1 MNFIHFIYRILT
13 SSRLSAATR
22 PLVALAVVALL
33 ALGGV
38 YGYTPSHPVP
48 EFAAPAPAD
57 DDSLSRYGVA
67 PTVSQT
73 PQDLQRAHPAD
84 LKTPSNIKQEIEYD
98 PMNDRYVVH
107 TRIGDQDLDYGIPMS
122 RSDYMDYSERSVR
135 AAYFREL
142 NRKAYEEADK
152 NGQTGEFDLL
162 DMQFSLGPAEKIFGK
177 GGLRVKTQGSASISL
192 GMKRN
197 QIDNPTLSERAR
209 DQFTMDFK
217 ENIQLNMNAKVG
229 TKMSFDLNYNTEAT
243 FDFDANKFKLAF
255 GGEEDDII
263 QNLEAGNVSMTTG
276 NSLISGGSALFGIK
290 AGLKFGK
297 LNVTALLAKQES
309 TSKTV
314 GSKGGV
320 TSKIY
325 EIEATAYDE
334 NRHFFL
340 SQYFRDNYD
349 VWMSQLPLV
358 SSGIEI
364 TKIEVWVTNKKS
376 NYDEARNILAWMD
389 LGETSGHIYNSHWTA
404 SGSEYPES
412 KANSLYNEIVNSYSG
427 VRDISNVAT
436 TLAPLES
443 AYGITGGTDYEK
455 IESAR
460 LLSSSEYI
468 LNSSLGYI
476 SLKSKIDD
484 DMVLAVAF
492 QYTKGGKTYQVG
504 EFSTDN
510 SSSTSQ
516 TLMLK
521 LLKSA
526 AGNPTVPTWDLMMK
540 NVYYIGASSLK
551 STAFTMQVQYMS
563 DTLGVYSNF
572 INEAPIASDLLIK
585 VMNLDRLNAS
595 NESHSD
601 GKFDWVEGYT
611 VNSSTGRIYFPVV
624 EPFGSWLA
632 SKLGDKATADRYCF
646 YELYDSTLTVAEQ
659 IAEKNKFRLK
669 GEYSASSGAEI
680 DLGAMNVARGSVK
693 VTAGGVELV
702 ENKDYT
708 VDYTMGVVTILNE
721 SVLESGTSVSVSLE
735 DQSTYSLQ
743 RKTMMGLDM
752 QYDYSDN
759 LKFGATVMNLSEKPL
774 TTKVTMSDIPINNTI
789 YGFNFKWSKD
799 FMWLTNAV
807 GAIPWVNVT
816 KPSNISVNAEFAQLL
831 AGHSKEISTD
841 GNVYIDDFES
851 SESSIDISSPSSW
864 QLSSTPYDDSGNALF
879 PEASLSNN
887 TDYNA
892 HRALLSW
899 YNVERIFTSQSSS
912 LTPGHIK
919 NDRDQLSDH
928 RVRQVNYDEIY
939 PNKELTY
946 GETGILD
953 VLNLAFY
960 PKERGP
966 YNVTAANINADGE
979 LREPTRSWGGMM
991 RSFDVTNF
999 ENANYEYIEFW
1010 LMDPFVMDS
1019 TGSNTGGD
1027 LYFNLGEISEDIL
1040 KDGMKS
1046 FENGLS
1052 TTAGDTTYTA
1062 TTVWGRVS
1070 RRTSTVYAF
1079 DNTSSSHAAQDVGLN
1094 GLSTADEHNFPT
1106 YSNYVQTLESQ
1117 VSAETLE
1124 RWRQDPFSPLNDPA
1138 GDNYHF
1144 YRGSDWDE
1152 AHTSILDRYKHF
1164 RGVEGNSPST
1174 SDSGES
1180 YSTANRS
1187 TPDVEDINSD
1197 NTLNEYE
1204 RYYEYHVSLRP
1215 GDMMVGTN
1223 YIEAVNDASVTLRN
1237 GKRTTVR
1244 WYQFKIPIRN
1254 YEKRVGSITNFKSIR
1269 FMRMYMTGW
1278 ADEQVLRLAS
1288 LELVRSDW
1296 RNYTASSLAD
1306 RGFSVAGNG
1315 KLATSTVNIE
1325 ENAGSYPVNYVLP
1338 PGIDRVVD
1346 PGQSTSTLLN
1356 EQAMQVTVSG
1366 LEPHDALAVYKN
1378 SGLDMRQYESIQLF
1392 VHGEALPDNATSLVS
1407 GELSLFVRLGS
1418 DYKDNYYEYEVP
1430 IQLTPAG
1437 TYNNN
1442 SAQDRLK
1449 VWPEAN
1455 MINLSISKLTGLKKD
1470 RNTQKQQALSGVSY
1484 TTLYTE
1490 YDPDRPQNRMAVI
1503 GNPTLSDV
1511 SVIMIGVR
1519 NNGRTP
1525 KSGKIWVNEMRLRGI
1540 DEQGGWAAKADATLR
1555 VSDIATLAATGSYTS
1570 SGFGSIEQSTA
1581 ERKLTN
1587 DYQYTISG
1595 QTDLGRWVPEQA
1607 KLTANVYYSQSKTVS
1622 SPKYDPYNEDL
1633 TLDETLDTY
1642 ADERAKDSIR
1652 TLVQTVSRDVN
1663 FALSGVKFNIRS
1675 KKAKPW
1681 DPANFSA
1688 SYSLNKSSK
1697 NNPTTEY
1704 EDDRRWKFN
1713 LNYSYAPYFTPWTP
1727 FQSKKDGK
1735 TAAAKKN
1742 DKNSQDKGAKDKK
1755 KSEGYVSK
1763 ILGKYTKQ
1771 FQINWLPNSISLS
1784 SAINRTY
1791 HEEQLRNVD
1800 SYNDGYRI
1808 PVTYS
1813 KTYTW
1818 LRQSSISWDL
1828 TKTLK
1833 FNFSSATNARI
1844 DEPDV
1849 PVNRNLYPDEYERW
1863 KDTIMTQLWK
1873 LGTPVTYN
1881 QTFDATWNVPLNM
1894 ISWFDWTNNSV
1905 KYKSS
1910 YQWNRGTQIDDATT
1924 TGNNI
1929 QNSATWQW
1937 DGRFNLETLYNKS
1950 AFLKKANAR
1959 FKEKKQQPQS
1969 NASQNRNKRN
1979 NQKGGLAG
1987 KVGPEDKN
1995 APGNVKQ
2002 KNSFKKD
2009 IRIEGKEVSFTH
2021 SLKASRVLVSVRE
2034 KESGRAVGVKWKKV
2048 DDNSIRI
2055 FNPDTSRALNYTV
2068 SVKALPPLD
2077 DTWWYKTLQVVARGL
2092 MMVRSVQ
2099 VGYNYQQQT
2108 YLPSFLPEVGDA
2120 LGQHKTSGNA
2130 MAPGLGFAFGFDGG
2144 EGFTNRAIDN
2154 GWLIL
2159 SDSLTT
2165 PAVYSWTK
2173 NFTYSA
2179 VLEPFPGLKINL
2191 SGAHKHNEKQSHQ
2204 FMYPDLPLTKSG
2216 SFQMT
2221 TIAFGSAFGGLSS
2234 SDDYRSSA
2242 FQEFLANRQIIYNRL
2257 LSRYEGTLYPTAGFM
2272 EEHPQ
2277 QAGTPYK
2284 GVLGSSRLNSS
2295 DVLVPAFLAAYTGGD
2310 ASSISLSAFPA
2321 WWKALPNWKIS
2332 YEGLPAIIPWLGRHF
2347 KTFSLSH
2354 AYTCTYNVGSYATYA
2369 NYAENADGLGFTL
2382 DVSNDV
2388 PVPSSEFNI
2397 STVTLSESFA
2407 PLIGVN
2413 FTTNNNISGNA
2424 QWKQTRSLTL
2434 NMASAQLVEVV
2445 SRDLTIG
2452 TGYKW
2457 ENFGQKMGIVFGGNK
2472 KGSGAVNHDLNLKF
2486 DITYKNQVSLLRKIE
2501 DEYSQATS
2509 GNKAWSFR
2517 FSGDYQF
2524 SRMLK
2529 MQLYY
2534 NKQIN
2539 TPLISTSYPTINTDF
2554 GLTLAFSLAR

>member
-1 MNFIHFIYRILT
+1 MHIIHATYRILT
-13 SSRLSAATR
+13 SPRLTAATR
-22 PLVALAVVALL
+22 PLIALAAAALL

-38 YGYTPSHPVP
+38 YGYTPSQPVP
-48 EFAAPAPAD
+48 SFAAPAD

-67 PTVSQT
+67 PTVAQT

-98 PMNDRYVVH
+98 YVNDRYVVH

-122 RSDYMDYSERSVR
+122 KPDYMDYSERSVR

-142 NRKAYEEADK
+142 NRKAYEEAEK
-152 NGQTGEFDLL
+152 EGRTGGDFDLL

-340 SQYFRDNYD
+340 SHYFRDHYD
-349 VWMSQLPLV
+349 AWMSKLPLV

-364 TKIEVWVTNKKS
+364 TKVEVWVTNKKS
-376 NYDEARNILAWMD
+376 NYDEARNILAWTD
-389 LGETSGHIYNSHWTA
+389 LGETTEHIHNSHWTA
-404 SGSEYPES
+404 TGAEYPES
-412 KANSLYNEIVNSYSG
+412 KTNTLYNEIVNTYSG
-427 VRDISNVAT
+427 IRDISNVAT
-436 TLAPLES
+436 VLAPLES

-476 SLKSKIDD
+476 SLKSKLDD

-510 SSSTSQ
+510 SSSASQ

-521 LLKSA
+521 LLKPT
-526 AGNPTVPTWDLMMK
+526 AGNPRVPTWDLMMK

-551 STAFTMQVQYMS
+551 QTAFTMQVQYMS

-572 INEAPIASDLLIK
+572 INEAPIAPDLLIK

-611 VNSSTGRIYFPVV
+611 VNSSTGRIYFPVT

-632 SKLGDKATADRYCF
+632 SKLGDQATADRYCF

-693 VTAGGVELV
+693 VTAGGVTLV

-774 TTKVTMSDIPINNTI
+774 TTKVTMSDIPISNTI
-789 YGFNFKWSKD
+789 YGFNLKWSKD

-831 AGHSKEISTD
+831 AGHSDEISTD

-864 QLSSTPYDDSGNALF
+864 QLSSTPYDDSENALF

-892 HRALLSW
+892 HRALFSW

-979 LREPTRSWGGMM
+979 LREPARSWGGMM

-1019 TGSNTGGD
+1019 AGTNEGGD

-1062 TTVWGRVS
+1062 TTVWGCVS

-1079 DNTSSSHAAQDVGLN
+1079 DNTSSSHAAQDVGLD
-1094 GLSTADEHNFPT
+1094 GLSTSDEQTFPT
-1106 YSNYVQTLESQ
+1106 YSNYVETLESQ

-1124 RWRQDPFSPLNDPA
+1124 RWRRDPFSPLNDPA

-1152 AHTSILDRYKHF
+1152 ARTPILERYKHF

-1204 RYYEYHVSLRP
+1204 RYYEYHISLRP
-1215 GDMMVGTN
+1215 NDMMVGTN
-1223 YIEAVNDASVTLRN
+1223 YIDASL
-1237 GKRTTVR
+1237 
-1244 WYQFKIPIRN
+1244 
-1254 YEKRVGSITNFKSIR
+1254 
-1269 FMRMYMTGW
+1269 
-1278 ADEQVLRLAS
+1278 
-1288 LELVRSDW
+1288 
-1296 RNYTASSLAD
+1296 TAS
-1306 RGFSVAGNG
+1306 
-1315 KLATSTVNIE
+1315 I
-1325 ENAGSYPVNYVLP
+1325 
-1338 PGIDRVVD
+1338 
-1346 PGQSTSTLLN
+1346 
-1356 EQAMQVTVSG
+1356 
-1366 LEPHDALAVYKN
+1366 
-1378 SGLDMRQYESIQLF
+1378 
-1392 VHGEALPDNATSLVS
+1392 
-1407 GELSLFVRLGS
+1407 
-1418 DYKDNYYEYEVP
+1418 
-1430 IQLTPAG
+1430 
-1437 TYNNN
+1437 
-1442 SAQDRLK
+1442 
-1449 VWPEAN
+1449 
-1455 MINLSISKLTGLKKD
+1455 
-1470 RNTQKQQALSGVSY
+1470 
-1484 TTLYTE
+1484 
-1490 YDPDRPQNRMAVI
+1490 
-1503 GNPTLSDV
+1503 
-1511 SVIMIGVR
+1511 
-1519 NNGRTP
+1519 
-1525 KSGKIWVNEMRLRGI
+1525 
-1540 DEQGGWAAKADATLR
+1540 
-1555 VSDIATLAATGSYTS
+1555 
-1570 SGFGSIEQSTA
+1570 
-1581 ERKLTN
+1581 
-1587 DYQYTISG
+1587 
-1595 QTDLGRWVPEQA
+1595 
-1607 KLTANVYYSQSKTVS
+1607 
-1622 SPKYDPYNEDL
+1622 
-1633 TLDETLDTY
+1633 
-1642 ADERAKDSIR
+1642 
-1652 TLVQTVSRDVN
+1652 
-1663 FALSGVKFNIRS
+1663 
-1675 KKAKPW
+1675 
-1681 DPANFSA
+1681 
-1688 SYSLNKSSK
+1688 
-1697 NNPTTEY
+1697 
-1704 EDDRRWKFN
+1704 
-1713 LNYSYAPYFTPWTP
+1713 
-1727 FQSKKDGK
+1727 
-1735 TAAAKKN
+1735 
-1742 DKNSQDKGAKDKK
+1742 
-1755 KSEGYVSK
+1755 
-1763 ILGKYTKQ
+1763 
-1771 FQINWLPNSISLS
+1771 
-1784 SAINRTY
+1784 
-1791 HEEQLRNVD
+1791 
-1800 SYNDGYRI
+1800 
-1808 PVTYS
+1808 
-1813 KTYTW
+1813 
-1818 LRQSSISWDL
+1818 
-1828 TKTLK
+1828 
-1833 FNFSSATNARI
+1833 
-1844 DEPDV
+1844 
-1849 PVNRNLYPDEYERW
+1849 
-1863 KDTIMTQLWK
+1863 
-1873 LGTPVTYN
+1873 
-1881 QTFDATWNVPLNM
+1881 
-1894 ISWFDWTNNSV
+1894 
-1905 KYKSS
+1905 
-1910 YQWNRGTQIDDATT
+1910 
-1924 TGNNI
+1924 
-1929 QNSATWQW
+1929 
-1937 DGRFNLETLYNKS
+1937 
-1950 AFLKKANAR
+1950 
-1959 FKEKKQQPQS
+1959 
-1969 NASQNRNKRN
+1969 
-1979 NQKGGLAG
+1979 
-1987 KVGPEDKN
+1987 
-1995 APGNVKQ
+1995 
-2002 KNSFKKD
+2002 
-2009 IRIEGKEVSFTH
+2009 
-2021 SLKASRVLVSVRE
+2021 
-2034 KESGRAVGVKWKKV
+2034 
-2048 DDNSIRI
+2048 
-2055 FNPDTSRALNYTV
+2055 
-2068 SVKALPPLD
+2068 
-2077 DTWWYKTLQVVARGL
+2077 
-2092 MMVRSVQ
+2092 
-2099 VGYNYQQQT
+2099 
-2108 YLPSFLPEVGDA
+2108 
-2120 LGQHKTSGNA
+2120 
-2130 MAPGLGFAFGFDGG
+2130 
-2144 EGFTNRAIDN
+2144 
-2154 GWLIL
+2154 
-2159 SDSLTT
+2159 
-2165 PAVYSWTK
+2165 
-2173 NFTYSA
+2173 
-2179 VLEPFPGLKINL
+2179 
-2191 SGAHKHNEKQSHQ
+2191 
-2204 FMYPDLPLTKSG
+2204 
-2216 SFQMT
+2216 
-2221 TIAFGSAFGGLSS
+2221 
-2234 SDDYRSSA
+2234 
-2242 FQEFLANRQIIYNRL
+2242 
-2257 LSRYEGTLYPTAGFM
+2257 
-2272 EEHPQ
+2272 
-2277 QAGTPYK
+2277 
-2284 GVLGSSRLNSS
+2284 
-2295 DVLVPAFLAAYTGGD
+2295 
-2310 ASSISLSAFPA
+2310 
-2321 WWKALPNWKIS
+2321 
-2332 YEGLPAIIPWLGRHF
+2332 
-2347 KTFSLSH
+2347 
-2354 AYTCTYNVGSYATYA
+2354 
-2369 NYAENADGLGFTL
+2369 
-2382 DVSNDV
+2382 
-2388 PVPSSEFNI
+2388 
-2397 STVTLSESFA
+2397 
-2407 PLIGVN
+2407 
-2413 FTTNNNISGNA
+2413 
-2424 QWKQTRSLTL
+2424 
-2434 NMASAQLVEVV
+2434 
-2445 SRDLTIG
+2445 
-2452 TGYKW
+2452 
-2457 ENFGQKMGIVFGGNK
+2457 
-2472 KGSGAVNHDLNLKF
+2472 
-2486 DITYKNQVSLLRKIE
+2486 
-2501 DEYSQATS
+2501 
-2509 GNKAWSFR
+2509 
-2517 FSGDYQF
+2517 
-2524 SRMLK
+2524 
-2529 MQLYY
+2529 
-2534 NKQIN
+2534 
-2539 TPLISTSYPTINTDF
+2539 
-2554 GLTLAFSLAR
+2554 